1 MTTDGKTVDAMTLRP
16 ATRGD
21 IPALEAL
28 IRVSGVVLS
37 LGAYTRAQ
45 AEAMTAHV
53 YGVDTQL
60 IDDGT
65 YFAIEDTG
73 AETDSQAGTQA
84 GTQAGRIVAC
94 GGWSRRGTLFG
105 ADRTKSGEDPLLD
118 PAHGPA
124 RIRAFFVAPEHA
136 RRGLG
141 RRLLAACE
149 DAARAA
155 GFTRMELVST
165 APGEPLYL
173 AAGYRV
179 AERFELHLPGGVD
192 VPVSR
197 MARTIAT

>member
-1 MTTDGKTVDAMTLRP
+1 MPLRI
-16 ATRGD
+16 ATRAD

-28 IRVSGVVLS
+28 IRLSGVALS
-37 LGAYTRAQ
+37 LGAYSRAQ
-45 AEAMTAHV
+45 AEAMTSHV

-65 YFAIEDTG
+65 YFAIEDAG
-73 AETDSQAGTQA
+73 A
-84 GTQAGRIVAC
+84 IVAC

-105 ADRTKSGEDPLLD
+105 ADRTKSGADPLLD
-118 PAHGPA
+118 PARDPA
-124 RIRAFFVAPEHA
+124 RIRAFFVDPGHA

-141 RRLLAACE
+141 RRLLTACE

-155 GFTRMELVST
+155 GFARMALVST

-179 AERFELHLPGGVD
+179 VERFELHLPGGVD
-192 VPVSR
+192 VPVSH
-197 MARTIAT
+197 MARALAD

>member
-1 MTTDGKTVDAMTLRP
+1 MTTDGKTVDATTLRP

-28 IRVSGVVLS
+28 IRVSGVELS
-37 LGAYTRAQ
+37 LGAYTGAQ

-65 YFAIEDTG
+65 YFAIED
-73 AETDSQAGTQA
+73 AGTQA
-84 GTQAGRIVAC
+84 DTDTGRIVAC

-118 PAHGPA
+118 PAHDPA